1 MAAGRTEL
9 CALQNTGWHCSQ
21 CQPHLVEMVM
31 CGLCSVTVLLGGD
44 LANKAEQTLLL
55 EPAARWLTDRGWRQ
69 NSKGWECGSHRQ
81 FPVSL

>member
-1 MAAGRTEL
+1 
-9 CALQNTGWHCSQ
+9 
-21 CQPHLVEMVM
+21 MVM

-55 EPAARWLTDRGWRQ
+55 EPAARWLTDRGWPQ